1 MSDTVPGPG
10 ALAGQG
16 GSTAAGAGR
25 RDPAAVILD
34 GLGERREGPRI
45 EVQLPCT
52 IFIGSHVHDGTLRD
66 VSTGGGM
73 VHGVRGMLAG
83 DLVRLRLARL
93 ADHLFEA
100 EVRGVS
106 LLGVHLAIRAGADQA
121 RWREAIGDLLPDG
134 SMEAA
139 R

>member
-10 ALAGQG
+10 ASAGQ
-16 GSTAAGAGR
+16 STPAQAGTDR
-25 RDPAAVILD
+25 RDSSAVILD
-34 GLGERREGPRI
+34 GLGERREGPRL

-52 IFIGSHVHDGTLRD
+52 VFIGSHVQDGMLRD
-66 VSTGGGM
+66 VSAGGGM
-73 VHGVRGMLAG
+73 VHGMRGMLAG

-93 ADHLFEA
+93 TDHIFVA

-106 LLGVHLAIRAGADQA
+106 LLGVHLAIRAGTDLA
-121 RWREAIGDLLPDG
+121 RWREAIQGLSP
-134 SMEAA
+134 EAS

>member
-10 ALAGQG
+10 ASAGQNQP
-16 GSTAAGAGR
+16 ADAGAEQR
-25 RDPAAVILD
+25 ASASVILA
-34 GLGERREGPRI
+34 GLGERRDGPRI

-52 IFIGSHVHDGTLRD
+52 VFIGSHVQDGMLRD
-66 VSTGGGM
+66 VSSGGGM
-73 VHGVRGMLAG
+73 VHGMRGMLAG
-83 DLVRLRLARL
+83 DLVRLRLSRL
-93 ADHLFEA
+93 TEHVFVA

-121 RWREAIGDLLPDG
+121 LWREAIRDLLPEDPT
-134 SMEAA
+134 EAL

>member
-10 ALAGQG
+10 APAGQ
-16 GSTAAGAGR
+16 APPAGAGASP
-25 RDPAAVILD
+25 RDSAAVILQ
-34 GLGERREGPRI
+34 GLGERREGARV

-52 IFIGSHVHDGTLRD
+52 VFIGSHVHDGTLRD
-66 VSTGGGM
+66 VSTGGAM
-73 VHGVRGMLAG
+73 VHGVRGLLAG

-93 ADHLFEA
+93 TDHVFVA

-121 RWREAIGDLLPDG
+121 LWHEAIRGLLPQEPP
-134 SMEAA
+134 EAM

>member
-10 ALAGQG
+10 APSGQN
-16 GSTAAGAGR
+16 GSAEAGAGR

-52 IFIGSHVHDGTLRD
+52 VFIGSHVHDGTLRD

-93 ADHLFEA
+93 THHIFVA

-106 LLGVHLAIRAGADQA
+106 LLGVHLAIRAGADLA
-121 RWREAIGDLLPDG
+121 LWREAIRDLLPDAAT
-134 SMEAA
+134 EAP

>member
-10 ALAGQG
+10 ASAGP
-16 GSTAAGAGR
+16 TRPAEAVAGR

-52 IFIGSHVHDGTLRD
+52 IFIGSHVHDGLLRD
-66 VSTGGGM
+66 VSAGGGM

-83 DLVRLRLARL
+83 DLVRVRLSRL
-93 ADHLFEA
+93 TDHVFVA
-100 EVRGVS
+100 EVRAVS
-106 LLGVHLAIRAGADQA
+106 LLGIHLAVRAGTDQA
-121 RWREAIGDLLPDG
+121 LWREAIRGLLPDEPT
-134 SMEAA
+134 EAS

>member
-1 MSDTVPGPG
+1 MSDTVPGP
-10 ALAGQG
+10 AVPAGQNP
-16 GSTAAGAGR
+16 SAEAGAAR
-25 RDPAAVILD
+25 RDSAAVILD

-52 IFIGSHVHDGTLRD
+52 VFIGSHVHDGTLRD
-66 VSTGGGM
+66 VSSGGGM

-83 DLVRLRLARL
+83 DAVRLRLARL
-93 ADHLFEA
+93 SDHVFQA

-106 LLGVHLAIRAGADQA
+106 LLGVHLAIRPGADLTL
-121 RWREAIGDLLPDG
+121 WRDAIRSLLPDE
-134 SMEAA
+134 SPEAS

>member
-10 ALAGQG
+10 TSEQA
-16 GSTAAGAGR
+16 TADKAGAPR
-25 RDPAAVILD
+25 RDAAAVILE
-34 GLGERREGPRI
+34 GLGERREGARV

-52 IFIGSHVHDGTLRD
+52 VFIGSHVHDGTLRD
-66 VSTGGGM
+66 ISAGGAM
-73 VHGVRGMLAG
+73 VHGVRGLLAG

-93 ADHLFEA
+93 TDHIFIA

-106 LLGVHLAIRAGADQA
+106 LLGVHLAIRAGAEQSLWQEKI
-121 RWREAIGDLLPDG
+121 RDLLPDG
-134 SMEAA
+134 GPEGS

>member
-1 MSDTVPGPG
+1 MSDTVPGSG
-10 ALAGQG
+10 ASTGQTQPADTGAQQRDSAGL
-16 GSTAAGAGR
+16 
-25 RDPAAVILD
+25 ILQ

-52 IFIGSHVHDGTLRD
+52 VFTGSHVHDGTVRD
-66 VSTGGGM
+66 ISSGGGM

-83 DLVRLRLARL
+83 DLVRLRLGRL
-93 ADHLFEA
+93 TDHVFVA

-121 RWREAIGDLLPDG
+121 LWHEAIRNLLP
-134 SMEAA
+134 SEA
-139 R
+139 REGLR

>member
-16 GSTAAGAGR
+16 GSAAAGAGR

-52 IFIGSHVHDGTLRD
+52 VFIGSHVHDGMLRD
-66 VSTGGGM
+66 VSAGGGM

-83 DLVRLRLARL
+83 DQVRLRLARF
-93 ADHLFEA
+93 ADHMFQA
-100 EVRGVS
+100 QVRGVS
-106 LLGVHLAIRAGADQA
+106 LLGVHLAVRAGAEQA
-121 RWREAIGDLLPDG
+121 RWREAIGDLLPDDG
-134 SMEAA
+134 AEAA